1 MTMKWR
7 NFLAILVCNL
17 SLFLVSNWPSKA
29 FACDTIENATL
40 DSSCVVM
47 AREGQRGVWF
57 SLSEAERLRKA
68 SLIVP
73 ELQLQIKK
81 FEESE
86 IEKNSEVSNL
96 REALKLQKESTAT
109 LESTVETYV
118 KETREA
124 KKSAAEAREELDA
137 WYRSWWFL
145 TSLGAAIGGVTLAIV
160 L

>member
-1 MTMKWR
+1 
-7 NFLAILVCNL
+7 
-17 SLFLVSNWPSKA
+17 VSNLPSKA

-86 IEKNSEVSNL
+86 IEK
-96 REALKLQKESTAT
+96 
-109 LESTVETYV
+109 
-118 KETREA
+118 
-124 KKSAAEAREELDA
+124 EAREELDA
-137 WYRSWWFL
+137 WYHSWWFL
-145 TSLGAAIGGVTLAIV
+145 TGLGAAIGTGVTLAIV

>member
-1 MTMKWR
+1 MTMKLR
-7 NFLAILVCNL
+7 NFLAILVFSLSFALVNL
-17 SLFLVSNWPSKA
+17 PSKA

-40 DSSCVVM
+40 ESTCVVM

-81 FEESE
+81 FEQSE
-86 IEKNSEVSNL
+86 IEKNSEISNL
-96 REALKLQKESTAT
+96 REALKLQKESTTT
-109 LESTVETYV
+109 LESTIETYV
-118 KETREA
+118 KETRKA
-124 KKSAAEAREELDA
+124 KKSAQEAHDELDA

-145 TSLGAAIGGVTLAIV
+145 TGLGAAIGTGVTLAVV

>member
-1 MTMKWR
+1 MTMKLR
-7 NFLAILVCNL
+7 NFLAILVFSLSFALVNL
-17 SLFLVSNWPSKA
+17 PSKA

-40 DSSCVVM
+40 DSACVVM

-68 SLIVP
+68 SLTIP

-81 FEESE
+81 FEQSE

-96 REALKLQKESTAT
+96 REALKLQKESTTT
-109 LESTVETYV
+109 LESTIETYV
-118 KETREA
+118 KETRKA
-124 KKSAAEAREELDA
+124 KKSAQEARDELDA

-145 TSLGAAIGGVTLAIV
+145 TGLGAAIGTGVTLAVV